1 MRVFMQVVFHCLVLA
16 FSVWVGAIQ
25 RNCIVLEET
34 TKAFIS
40 VGNNQLQSCLPS
52 TGMNLKN
59 LKKEIVNWTNHNKA
73 YNNNNHAK
81 KTHQAFDS
89 YLLHNNT
96 VYELVC
102 LGIEMSFWIWS
113 LSDETKAL
121 NLIRVAYTNIISPSL
136 WFPIGK

>member
-1 MRVFMQVVFHCLVLA
+1 ML
-16 FSVWVGAIQ
+16 
-25 RNCIVLEET
+25 
-34 TKAFIS
+34 
-40 VGNNQLQSCLPS
+40 
-52 TGMNLKN
+52 
-59 LKKEIVNWTNHNKA
+59 
-73 YNNNNHAK
+73 K

-121 NLIRVAYTNIISPSL
+121 
-136 WFPIGK
+136 

>member
-1 MRVFMQVVFHCLVLA
+1 
-16 FSVWVGAIQ
+16 
-25 RNCIVLEET
+25 
-34 TKAFIS
+34 
-40 VGNNQLQSCLPS
+40 
-52 TGMNLKN
+52 MNLKN